1 MLAGIPI
8 SDLIWLALALIAAG
22 AVTGV
27 LAGLFGVG
35 GGAVMVPVLYQL
47 FAMIGVPEEVRMH
60 LSIGTSLAVII
71 PTSIRSFRGHLKRDA
86 VDMDTLKR
94 WAIPVVV
101 GVVLGSLIAAYVS
114 STALK
119 AVFAVVATLNGL
131 KLLIGRDDWR
141 LGDAMPGTVGHGAYG
156 LAIGVLSALMG
167 IGGGVFGNMVMK
179 LYNRPIHRAIATSAG
194 LGVLISIPGAL
205 GYVWAGWPKMA
216 LLPPF
221 SLGYVSLIG
230 AALIIPTS
238 VWLAPLG
245 VRLAHGFSKRKL
257 EIAFGLFLM
266 LVGLRFAWS
275 LVV

>member
-1 MLAGIPI
+1 MLASIPVA
-8 SDLIWLALALIAAG
+8 DLVWLALALIAAG

-47 FAMIGVPEEVRMH
+47 FALIGVPEEVRMH
-60 LSIGTSLAVII
+60 LSVGTSLAVII

-86 VDMDTLKR
+86 VDMETLKR
-94 WAIPVVV
+94 WAIPVIA

-141 LGDAMPGTVGHGAYG
+141 LGDAMPGTIGHGAYG

-167 IGGGVFGNMVMK
+167 IGGGVFGNMIMT

-221 SLGYVSLIG
+221 SLGYVSMIG

-238 VWLAPLG
+238 VWLAPFG
-245 VRLAHGFSKRKL
+245 VKLAHGFSKRKL
-257 EIAFGLFLM
+257 EMAFGIFLM
-266 LVGLRFAWS
+266 FVGLRFAWS
-275 LVV
+275 FVG

>member
-1 MLAGIPI
+1 MLASIPVA
-8 SDLIWLALALIAAG
+8 DLVWLALALIAAG

-47 FAMIGVPEEVRMH
+47 FALIGVPEEVRMH
-60 LSIGTSLAVII
+60 LSVGTSLAVII

-86 VDMDTLKR
+86 VDMETLKR
-94 WAIPVVV
+94 WAIPVIA

-141 LGDAMPGTVGHGAYG
+141 LGDAMPGTIGHGAYG

-167 IGGGVFGNMVMK
+167 IGGGVFGNMIMT

-205 GYVWAGWPKMA
+205 GYVWAGWPKMV

-221 SLGYVSLIG
+221 SLGYVSMIG

-238 VWLAPLG
+238 VWLAPFG
-245 VRLAHGFSKRKL
+245 VKLAHGFSKRKL
-257 EIAFGLFLM
+257 EMAFGIFLM
-266 LVGLRFAWS
+266 FVGLRFAWS
-275 LVV
+275 FVG

>member
-1 MLAGIPI
+1 MFASIPVA
-8 SDLIWLALALIAAG
+8 DLVWLALALIAAG

-47 FAMIGVPEEVRMH
+47 FALIGVPEEVRMH
-60 LSIGTSLAVII
+60 LSVGTSLAVII

-86 VDMDTLKR
+86 VDMETLKR
-94 WAIPVVV
+94 WAIPVIA

-141 LGDAMPGTVGHGAYG
+141 LGDAMPGIIGHGAYG

-167 IGGGVFGNMVMK
+167 IGGGVFGNMIMT

-216 LLPPF
+216 VLPPL
-221 SLGYVSLIG
+221 SLGYVSMIG

-245 VRLAHGFSKRKL
+245 VKLAHGFSKRKL
-257 EIAFGLFLM
+257 EMAFGTFLM
-266 LVGLRFAWS
+266 FVGLRFAWS
-275 LVV
+275 LLG